1 MERIFKTLIMHKCNG
16 KDLFVFIKKN
26 TNKKNPNWANSNSLH
41 IAYYLCINA
50 LERTIFKDKPELRK
64 P

>member
-1 MERIFKTLIMHKCNG
+1 MHKCNG